1 MIRKVFITLAFSL
14 GMLLAVQSTAS
25 AQSWGLGVSYENRN
39 EEPTNGFGVQ
49 LEPSLINIALLDLRL
64 RGHFSYF
71 NESNVVTTEGDFEY
85 STDVDSYDFG
95 LGAIGA
101 VSLGAISPYVGAGL
115 GSESWSAT
123 SEEAEDF
130 EGEFDQEESSLYYY
144 AVGGISLTLIPRL
157 EPYAEFRYSGFSEF
171 EQEDISSADR
181 RLHVGVT
188 LRF

>member
-1 MIRKVFITLAFSL
+1 
-14 GMLLAVQSTAS
+14 MLKKTFVSLAVSFGLLLILQSTVS
-25 AQSWGLGVSYENRN
+25 AQDWGLGVSYENRN

-49 LEPSLINIALLDLRL
+49 LEPTLLSIALIDLRL

-71 NESNVVTTEGDFEY
+71 SEDNVLTTDGEFEY
-85 STDVDSYDFG
+85 STDFSSYDFG

-101 VSLGAISPYVGAGL
+101 LSLGALSPYVGAGL

-123 SEEAEDF
+123 MEEAEEFEGDF
-130 EGEFDQEESSLYYY
+130 EQEESSLYYY
-144 AVGGISLTLIPRL
+144 AVGGLSITLLPRL

-171 EQEDISSADR
+171 EQEDIKSADR
-181 RLHVGVT
+181 RIHVGVT